1 VHFRQ
6 NDRLTTKCLGGTINH
21 KLSDPRLRL
30 PIKGVQPKS
39 CSLRPLHDGASS
51 GHHSGDNVPVKGSL
65 WSRSMPSCLFLVYS
79 FFT

>member
-6 NDRLTTKCLGGTINH
+6 NDRLTTKCLEGTINH

-30 PIKGVQPKS
+30 PIKGVRPKS

-51 GHHSGDNVPVKGSL
+51 GHHSGDNVPVKALCGYVKL
-65 WSRSMPSCLFLVYS
+65 PISCLF
-79 FFT
+79 FFYLS